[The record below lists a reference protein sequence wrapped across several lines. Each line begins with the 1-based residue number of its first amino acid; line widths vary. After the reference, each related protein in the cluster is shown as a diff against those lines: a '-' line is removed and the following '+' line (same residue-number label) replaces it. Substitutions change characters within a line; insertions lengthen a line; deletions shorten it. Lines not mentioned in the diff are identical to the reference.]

1 MSQTIDLKT
10 KKIIPQQDQKF
21 DKALVLENLERNILS
36 HWDTWGKF
44 QQASTGRAYKA
55 FHDLGL
61 VNEYQLFLAPAFM
74 GGSDGLS
81 IFSGDSSQS
90 MTDLWRG
97 KIQDVVELG
106 NDIKVTVVP
115 EHN

>member
-1 MSQTIDLKT
+1 
-10 KKIIPQQDQKF
+10 
-21 DKALVLENLERNILS
+21 
-36 HWDTWGKF
+36 
-44 QQASTGRAYKA
+44 
-55 FHDLGL
+55 
-61 VNEYQLFLAPAFM
+61 
-74 GGSDGLS
+74 LS